1 MGTARSAPWPLA
13 VILTGD
19 NSTSTPAPALARTM
33 PGAGSEELL
42 AQALRV
48 DHAGEHGAV
57 RIYEGQLA
65 VLRHAGRH
73 RRAAELIAQMKQGEA
88 RHLATFD
95 KLLVQHRVRPTLAQP
110 IWHVA
115 GFVLGA
121 ASALISDKAAMALT
135 QAVETAID
143 EHYAEQAQALKAVSP
158 ELVTIVEDFRQDEA
172 HHRQTAIDQGAELA
186 PFHRLFSSIIQAGC
200 RVAIK
205 VSERI

>member
-1 MGTARSAPWPLA
+1 
-13 VILTGD
+13 
-19 NSTSTPAPALARTM
+19 
-33 PGAGSEELL
+33 
-42 AQALRV
+42 
-48 DHAGEHGAV
+48 
-57 RIYEGQLA
+57 
-65 VLRHAGRH
+65 
-73 RRAAELIAQMKQGEA
+73 
-88 RHLATFD
+88 
-95 KLLVQHRVRPTLAQP
+95 
-110 IWHVA
+110 
-115 GFVLGA
+115 
-121 ASALISDKAAMALT
+121 MALT